1 MLGITVFQSW
11 LPKNFLQVTWGFIP
25 IVPLQLLC
33 SPCSP
38 KCTPCRPYADHIVI
52 NNILF
57 YFTFRQLFVTV
68 DAKDD
73 NYMPHHIVVM
83 GGDSDSL
90 KEISEVFIDA

>member
-1 MLGITVFQSW
+1 MCSLQTFW
-11 LPKNFLQVTWGFIP
+11 LQYNYI
-25 IVPLQLLC
+25 I
-33 SPCSP
+33 
-38 KCTPCRPYADHIVI
+38 
-52 NNILF
+52 
-57 YFTFRQLFVTV
+57 FRQLFVTV

>member
-1 MLGITVFQSW
+1 MHPSSYSLY
-11 LPKNFLQVTWGFIP
+11 
-25 IVPLQLLC
+25 
-33 SPCSP
+33 PCSS
-38 KCTPCRPYADHIVI
+38 KCTPCWLSDDIII
-52 NNILF
+52 NDSFF
-57 YFTFRQLFVTV
+57 YFFFRQLFVTV